1 MNAGP
6 DRKPT
11 SAVADTGVPVLE
23 LDGVTK
29 SYGHI
34 RALTRIDLSFAAGTI
49 IGITGDNGAGKSTLL
64 KVIAGA
70 VSPDT
75 GTIRLGGEAVEFSSP
90 TDSRLHGIEIVYQE
104 LALAPD
110 LDVVQNAFLGRE
122 LTRKLF
128 GWLPLGRL
136 DRKRMEADVRA
147 RLTDLN
153 VDLHPLDR
161 PMSDFSGGQRQAV
174 AIVRAMTSDPRVVAL
189 DEPTAAL
196 SAAKIPAVLALLRRL
211 RDRGVCVLIVSHRI
225 QDLLEV
231 SDRIV
236 VIGGGTV
243 VLDEPAANLT
253 LRDVVDAVAT
263 PTTTED

>member
-1 MNAGP
+1 MNARP
-6 DRKPT
+6 EP
-11 SAVADTGVPVLE
+11 VVPVLE
-23 LDGVTK
+23 LEGVTK
-29 SYGHI
+29 SYGHV
-34 RALTRIDLSFAAGTI
+34 RALTRIDLAFHAGTV

-75 GTIRLGGEAVEFSSP
+75 GTIRLGGQEVHFDSP
-90 TDSRLHGIEIVYQE
+90 TASRLHGIEIVYQE

-128 GWLPLGRL
+128 GWLPLGGL
-136 DRKRMEADVRA
+136 DRKRMEADVRQ
-147 RLTDLN
+147 RLHDLN
-153 VDLHPLDR
+153 VELHPLDR
-161 PMSDFSGGQRQAV
+161 PMAEFSGGQRQAV
-174 AIVRAMTSDPRVVAL
+174 AIVRAMTSEPRVVAL

-196 SAAKIPAVLALLRRL
+196 SAAKIPAVLSLLRRL
-211 RDRGVCVLIVSHRI
+211 RDQGVCVLIVSHRI

-236 VIGGGTV
+236 VVGGGTV
-243 VLDEPAANLT
+243 VLDAPAAGLT
-253 LRDVVDAVAT
+253 LRDVVDAVAQ
-263 PTTTED
+263 PVGED